1 MNERVA
7 YVNGKI
13 VPESKATISI
23 KDRGFVLGDAVF
35 DTTRT
40 FGHEIF
46 RLKAHLDR
54 LFSSL
59 RYMRIDP
66 GMTQD
71 DLASLTMQVL
81 EANLPLLADHEDYWV
96 TQRFTRG
103 AGISLGDPSAFKPT
117 VIIECQPLPL
127 KERARLYRDGL
138 AVATPSIRRTPP
150 EAMSPRAKM
159 HNYINLVLADLEVK
173 GQNPDAMAIT
183 LDINGNLCE
192 GMGSNIFI
200 VKDGAVLTPREQTV
214 RSRRDQPRRN
224 HGTGREGG
232 HYRRPEGHRP
242 IRRLHRRR
250 GLRDFN
256 QLLRLRSFHGQ
267 RYSNRRWQGPG
278 AVDPA
283 TPTGLQHPRRD
294 RHRPAVPPLAVA
306 GSVRRL
312 HRAQTERRTQRATG
326 ISAAD
331 PHGRLWATH
340 GRPWATL

>member
-7 YVNGKI
+7 YVNGEI

-23 KDRGFVLGDAVF
+23 SDRGFLFGDAVF

-46 RLKAHLDR
+46 RLKDHLDR
-54 LFSSL
+54 LFDSL

-66 GMTQD
+66 GMSKD
-71 DLASLTMQVL
+71 DLSGLTMQIL

-103 AGISLGDPSAFKPT
+103 IGISLGDPSAFKPT

-138 AVATPSIRRTPP
+138 AVVTPSIRRTPP
-150 EAMSPRAKM
+150 QAMSPRAKM

-200 VKDGAVLTPREQTV
+200 VKDGAALTPREQYVLAGISRDVTMELAEKEGIAVYQKDIDPFDAYTADEILVTSTSFCVCPVSTV
-214 RSRRDQPRRN
+214 NGTRI
-224 HGTGREGG
+224 GTGEIPG
-232 HYRRPEGHRP
+232 P
-242 IRRLHRRR
+242 ITHQLQQAYSDLV
-250 GLRDFN
+250 GVDIVQQYLRW
-256 QLLRLRSFHGQ
+256 L
-267 RYSNRRWQGPG
+267 
-278 AVDPA
+278 
-283 TPTGLQHPRRD
+283 
-294 RHRPAVPPLAVA
+294 
-306 GSVRRL
+306 
-312 HRAQTERRTQRATG
+312 
-326 ISAAD
+326 
-331 PHGRLWATH
+331 
-340 GRPWATL
+340 